1 MLTKKRKGDGLIEVI
16 VATAIFA
23 TLLLSLL
30 TIANFTRIQ
39 GEESSYALNAIVH
52 ARNIAQGIQDE
63 FESATRMQAGPVN
76 PQNITSIA
84 FKKSFN
90 LTSINDLW
98 AQYSIS
104 GNNLNRNGIS
114 LTSSFVDSMTPI
126 DSNNN
131 YFKMSFYAIDGTT
144 LASSLGEGIT
154 AVPDVNDKATT
165 YWRMTNIFALKGYP
179 FVASALR
186 EATPLYDN
194 PTVTFPYASPYSFN
208 QAMDTSK
215 YGSWSSDFVSSTPPI
230 NAVSNY
236 MGVPYK
242 DPSQIINVHPIIGGI
257 AGQLYDPLHSAGIA
271 GRDVYCFLSSTTFI
285 HAVTDGNGNFTF
297 MGVILSPYT
306 IKFKGDDTYVPCEIT
321 Q

>member
-63 FESATRMQAGPVN
+63 FESASRMQAGPVN

-90 LTSINDLW
+90 LTSTNDLW

-144 LASSLGEGIT
+144 LASNLGSDIPVVT
-154 AVPDVNDKATT
+154 DVNDKATT

-179 FVASALR
+179 FVASAIR

-194 PTVTFPYASPYSFN
+194 PTVTTFTSPYSFN

-215 YGSWSSDFVSSTPPI
+215 YGSWSSDFVSSTAPI
-230 NAVSNY
+230 NAMSNY
-236 MGVPYK
+236 IGVPYK
-242 DPSQIINVHPIIGGI
+242 DPSQIINVHPIVGGIQGQLWDPLHNTGI
-257 AGQLYDPLHSAGIA
+257 AGQVLLNNPPIFTTTGSDGI
-271 GRDVYCFLSSTTFI
+271 
-285 HAVTDGNGNFTF
+285 FTF
-297 MGVILSPYT
+297 YGTILSPYT
-306 IKFKGDDTYVPCEIT
+306 IKFNGDETHVPCIYP
-321 Q
+321 

>member
-1 MLTKKRKGDGLIEVI
+1 MIIKNRRGDGLIEIVI
-16 VATAIFA
+16 ATAIFA

-39 GEESSYALNAIVH
+39 GEESSYALNVMVK
-52 ARNIAQGIQDE
+52 ARNMADNIQDE
-63 FESATRMQAGPVN
+63 WEGVLRMQSGPVN
-76 PQNITSIA
+76 PQSITSIA
-84 FKKSFN
+84 FKKSFGLVN
-90 LTSINDLW
+90 TDDSW

-144 LASSLGEGIT
+144 FASNLGGGI
-154 AVPDVNDKATT
+154 AVVHDVNDKATT

-179 FVASALR
+179 FVVSTIR
-186 EATPLYDN
+186 EITPLYDN
-194 PTVTFPYASPYSFN
+194 PTVTSYASPYSFN
-208 QAMDTSK
+208 QAMDRSK
-215 YGSWSSDFVSSTPPI
+215 YGSWSSDFVSSTTPI
-230 NAVSNY
+230 NAMSNF

-242 DPSQIINVHPIIGGI
+242 DPSQIINVHPIILGI
-257 AGQLYDPLHSAGIA
+257 AGQLYDPLHSVGIPN
-271 GRDVYCFLSSTTFI
+271 RDVYCFLSSTTFI
-285 HAVTDGNGNFTF
+285 HAVTDENGNFTF
-297 MGVILSPYT
+297 TGVILSPYT
-306 IKFKGDDTYVPCEIT
+306 IEFKGDDTYVPYKIT